1 LKYLVYDSLTIIY
14 IISKLSTKLY
24 FCEDYSV
31 YSFRGKWYQRITMD
45 KNNIIGLIL
54 IFGILMGYSYFTA
67 PTAQQLEEQERI
79 NDSIRIAEERIAAN
93 PNEELAISNPV
104 EVAAPEAVVPDS
116 VKQAQA
122 QQKYGSLANLYTG
135 TESISVLENDLFKV
149 SFTNKGGRIKSVEL
163 KNYMKNVDDRKKPH
177 DQEPLFLLDD
187 EKNKFEYTIPSTTPG
202 GTINTGQLFF
212 QPKVSGNKIVF
223 TANIEG
229 GSIEQIYSISDT
241 YSIDYDLKL
250 NNLADKLAPNTEAI
264 QLKWIDYLDK
274 IELNDTFEKN
284 YSSVYFKE
292 VEESPNYC
300 SCTRDGEEKVEGRV
314 KWVSHSNQFFN
325 TSLVSK
331 DAFENG
337 EFTTTM
343 MEEDAPDLKKI
354 TTELDLPL
362 SGRANEQY
370 AMRIYSGPNEF
381 DVLKNYSPG
390 LEMVIPYGWSIFGSI
405 NRWVIRPAFNFLS
418 GFISSRGICILLL
431 TFIIKLILFPLTYKM
446 LYSQQKMAALKPRL
460 AKLKEKF
467 KDDTQAYSM
476 EQMKLYRE
484 YGASP
489 LGGCMPMV
497 LQMPIWYALF
507 RFFPASINFRQEGF
521 LWADDLSSF
530 DVAFWLP
537 FELPFNF
544 GAHLSLFSILWAIS
558 TVVYTYYNTKHMD
571 MTANPAMKYMQYA
584 MPLMFLVFFNN
595 YASGLTCYM
604 FFSNLLNITQT
615 LVTKN
620 FLINPDKLE
629 EELKAHK
636 KKPKKSGGFQERLQK
651 VLAEQQ
657 KAAEEAK
664 KKGGK

>member
-1 LKYLVYDSLTIIY
+1 
-14 IISKLSTKLY
+14 
-24 FCEDYSV
+24 
-31 YSFRGKWYQRITMD
+31 MD
-45 KNNIIGLIL
+45 KNNIIGFILIL
-54 IFGILMGYSYFTA
+54 GILLGYTYFTA
-67 PTAQQLEEQERI
+67 PTPQQLEEQERI
-79 NDSIRIAEERIAAN
+79 NDSIRIAKERITAN
-93 PNEELAISNPV
+93 PNEELAVTNP
-104 EVAAPEAVVPDS
+104 AQNSTTDALPDS
-116 VKQAQA
+116 IRQAQA
-122 QQKYGSLANLYTG
+122 QQKYGSLANLYSG
-135 TESISVLENDLFKV
+135 TEEISVLENDKFRV

-163 KNYMKNVDDRKKPH
+163 KNYMKNIDDRKKPH
-177 DQEPLFLLDD
+177 DQEPLLLLDD

-212 QPKVSGNKIVF
+212 QPQVSGNKIIF

-229 GSIEQIYSISDT
+229 GSIEQIYAIDT
-241 YSIDYDLKL
+241 SYNIDYDLKL
-250 NNLADKLAPNTEAI
+250 NNLAGKLAPNAESI
-264 QLKWIDYLDK
+264 HLKWIDYLDK
-274 IELNDTFEKN
+274 IELNDNFEKF
-284 YSSVYFKE
+284 YTSVYFKE
-292 VEESPNYC
+292 VDETPDYC
-300 SCTRDGEEKVEGRV
+300 SCRSDDDEKVEGRI
-314 KWVSHSNQFFN
+314 KWVSHANQFFN
-325 TSLVSK
+325 TSIVSQ

-343 MEEDAPDLKKI
+343 MEEDAPELKKI
-354 TTELDLPL
+354 TSEFDLPL
-362 SGRANEQY
+362 TGGANEQY
-370 AMRIYSGPNEF
+370 SMKIYSGPNDF
-381 DVLKNYSPG
+381 DVLKTYSPG
-390 LEMVIPYGWSIFGSI
+390 LENIIPYGWSIFGTI

-418 GFISSRGICILLL
+418 SFISSKGLCILLL

-530 DVAFWLP
+530 DVALWLP

-620 FLINPDKLE
+620 FLISSDKLE
-629 EELKAHK
+629 EELKAYK

>member
-1 LKYLVYDSLTIIY
+1 MKTQ
-14 IISKLSTKLY
+14 
-24 FCEDYSV
+24 
-31 YSFRGKWYQRITMD
+31 GKWYQRITMD

-67 PTAQQLEEQERI
+67 PTPQQLAEQERI
-79 NDSIRIAEERIAAN
+79 TDSIRIAEERIAAN
-93 PNEELAISNPV
+93 ADGELTITDLEETAMP
-104 EVAAPEAVVPDS
+104 AAVLPDS
-116 VKQAQA
+116 IKQIQE
-122 QQKYGSLANLYTG
+122 QQKYGSLANLYSG
-135 TESISVLENDLFKV
+135 TEQISVLENDLFKV

-177 DQEPLFLLDD
+177 DQVPLFLLADD
-187 EKNKFEYTIPSTTPG
+187 KNKFEYTIPSTTPG
-202 GTINTGQLFF
+202 GTINTGQLYF
-212 QPKVSGNKIVF
+212 QAKITGNKIVF
-223 TANIEG
+223 TADIEG
-229 GSIEQIYSISDT
+229 GSIEQIYAIGTT
-241 YSIDYDLKL
+241 YNIDYNLKL
-250 NNLADKLAPNTEAI
+250 NNLSSKLAPNAERI
-264 QLKWIDYLDK
+264 HLKWIDYLDK
-274 IELNDTFEKN
+274 IEINDNFEKF
-284 YSSVYFKE
+284 YTSVYFKE
-292 VEESPNYC
+292 VDETPDYC
-300 SCTRDGEEKVEGRV
+300 SCRGDDNEKVEGRV
-314 KWVSHSNQFFN
+314 KWVSHANQFFN
-325 TSLVSK
+325 TSLVSQ

-343 MEEDAPDLKKI
+343 MEEDAPELKKI
-354 TTELDLPL
+354 TTEVDLPL
-362 SGRANEQY
+362 TGGSSEQY
-370 AMRIYSGPNEF
+370 SMKIYSGPNDFE
-381 DVLKNYSPG
+381 VLAAYSPG
-390 LEMVIPYGWSIFGSI
+390 LENIIPYGWSIFGTI

-418 GFISSRGICILLL
+418 GFISSKGICILLL

-460 AKLKEKF
+460 TKLKEKF

-620 FLINPDKLE
+620 FLINSDKLE
-629 EELKAHK
+629 EELKAYK